1 MVEWQHTGVIAQH
14 ISYFILCESCHLIEF
29 RSQGVIGAD
38 IESACQVIHRYRANA
53 CYEDTCQGIACC
65 SLDGIKEFSEISFA
79 MCLGAVSLLMFLVS
93 KNLIGEVVVLVNEE
107 INLLTRFL
115 LWVQR

>member
-1 MVEWQHTGVIAQH
+1 MIERQYAGIVAQH

-38 IESACQVIHRYRANA
+38 IESACQVIHGDRANA
-53 CYEDTCQGIACC
+53 CYEDTCQSIAC
-65 SLDGIKEFSEISFA
+65 SSFDSIKEFSEISFA
-79 MCLGAVSLLMFLVS
+79 MGLCAVSLLMLLVS